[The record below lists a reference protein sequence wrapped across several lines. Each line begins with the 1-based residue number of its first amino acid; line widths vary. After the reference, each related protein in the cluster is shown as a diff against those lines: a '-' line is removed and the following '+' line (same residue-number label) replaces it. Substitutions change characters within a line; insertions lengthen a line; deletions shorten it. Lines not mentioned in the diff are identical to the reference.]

1 MKTLYISS
9 SVGMILSTILSLTQ
23 TCLYVNG
30 NDSKTDFNV
39 MVALYCVTT
48 VLVVMSA
55 VTKIKHEES

>member
-9 SVGMILSTILSLTQ
+9 TVGMILSTIGSLTQ
-23 TCLYVNG
+23 TCFYVNG

-39 MVALYCVTT
+39 MVALYSVTT
-48 VLVVMSA
+48 VFVFMSA